1 MLLIFEKSKLDI
13 VVEFFDGF
21 VDIFF
26 ELIEFRIYGLKEMS
40 VLVFRLL
47 EHFNLLTQLCVR
59 FVSALNL
66 LQQ

>member
-47 EHFNLLTQLCVR
+47 EHFNLLTQFCVR
-59 FVSALNL
+59 FFSALNL